1 MTHSRDFD
9 RKAFAAALTAA
20 SLLTSTPLALA
31 ESARRP
37 SPRYNTI
44 VSRVAAMVHDQE
56 AIGLARRHGLSVLNV
71 MWEDTG
77 RFQGSSV
84 GPNISDVTIEV
95 EEAQHCVRRTPSDTS
110 GIAVGPART
119 SRRPE
124 CTPRRTLMP
133 VFRFPNFSDKTAD
146 VKLKEFFLRVGN
158 EREGRP
164 LRTIS
169 LHEFLAH
176 PTVLRHMETV
186 DAPSSH
192 RLIA

>member
-20 SLLTSTPLALA
+20 SLFTGTPQALA

-37 SPRYNTI
+37 SPRYDTI

-95 EEAQHCVRRTPSDTS
+95 EEAQHWRPRRRRSCPCRRAVRPPSIPSSST
-110 GIAVGPART
+110 T
-119 SRRPE
+119 SRRPR
-124 CTPRRTLMP
+124 TPP
-133 VFRFPNFSDKTAD
+133 C
-146 VKLKEFFLRVGN
+146 
-158 EREGRP
+158 
-164 LRTIS
+164 
-169 LHEFLAH
+169 
-176 PTVLRHMETV
+176 
-186 DAPSSH
+186 
-192 RLIA
+192 